1 MVCEVKCFTIKPI
14 CVDQL
19 IIVVMVMVVVMMGV
33 VPTGRGGGSD
43 GLIQLH
49 PLVRQQGPATEQ
61 GEEGNGGTRK
71 LCYLV
76 YLLDDICYIRYL
88 SRERRGTAGQESY
101 VI

>member
-1 MVCEVKCFTIKPI
+1 MLYTLP
-14 CVDQL
+14 
-19 IIVVMVMVVVMMGV
+19 
-33 VPTGRGGGSD
+33 
-43 GLIQLH
+43 
-49 PLVRQQGPATEQ
+49 EQ